1 MKSDDQVPIAYSVG
15 LKKLLVSLGKLLPNI
30 FHSVDSGYATDA
42 NMVSNLKSLM
52 DKIKMFKLASAMD
65 REDSKKEELMRS
77 AIMKLTHGLN
87 GLLDSAED
95 NKSSKKKTIAEGSDS
110 DAEVISSILQKPK
123 EEHDDD

>member
-52 DKIKMFKLASAMD
+52 DKIKMFKLAS
-65 REDSKKEELMRS
+65 
-77 AIMKLTHGLN
+77 IKLKSERKRMLR
-87 GLLDSAED
+87 LLQR
-95 NKSSKKKTIAEGSDS
+95 KL
-110 DAEVISSILQKPK
+110 VMILRR
-123 EEHDDD
+123 